1 VILEGF
7 LVFCPLE
14 HLFVQ
19 FYRLDSLV
27 TVGLVPVIFL
37 RAFEHTSLNYG
48 VNDSIQAEFSI
59 TTRKNGVLVLRVSRG
74 GVRVKVMH
82 GEKIFRR

>member
-7 LVFCPLE
+7 LVFCSLE

-19 FYRLDSLV
+19 FYRLDSQV
-27 TVGLVPVIFL
+27 TVGLVPVILL
-37 RAFEHTSLNYG
+37 RAFEHTSVNYG
-48 VNDSIQAEFSI
+48 VNDLTQAEFSI
-59 TTRKNGVLVLRVSRG
+59 TTRKNGVLVPRVSRG

-82 GEKIFRR
+82 GETIFQR